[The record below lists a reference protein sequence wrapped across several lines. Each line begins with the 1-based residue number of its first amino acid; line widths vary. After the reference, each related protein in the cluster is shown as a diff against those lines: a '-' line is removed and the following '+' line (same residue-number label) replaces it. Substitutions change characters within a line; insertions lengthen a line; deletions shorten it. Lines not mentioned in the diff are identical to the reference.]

1 MEVPNHA
8 LDLVKLPKV
17 PGLSLSVENLVE
29 QVQSIQEN
37 VKLKLQKPNEKYKM
51 AADKHKQ
58 FKVFE
63 AGDEVMVFLREERF
77 PAGQHSKLKQKK
89 YGPFKIRK
97 KITENA
103 YEGDLP
109 ISMGISKTFN
119 VVNIYLYHP
128 ETVFEYPDCNSRLNF
143 SKVEVN
149 DEDTYY
155 LF

>member
-1 MEVPNHA
+1 M
-8 LDLVKLPKV
+8 
-17 PGLSLSVENLVE
+17 
-29 QVQSIQEN
+29 
-37 VKLKLQKPNEKYKM
+37 
-51 AADKHKQ
+51 
-58 FKVFE
+58 
-63 AGDEVMVFLREERF
+63 FLRKERF

-97 KITENA
+97 KINENA
-103 YEGDLP
+103 YVGDLP

-119 VVNIYLYHP
+119 VVNIYLYHH
-128 ETVFEYPDCNSRLNF
+128 ETVLEYPDRNSRLNS